1 MGNTEGINVILVR
14 FVALANVI
22 NHQPSHEKSMLV
34 MQNDNVHTERE
45 KLMDENIKLISSIL
59 KCEDEPLLNK
69 VAGAIA
75 VFDSLDL
82 SQKYHLAFSGGKDS
96 HALLIVFLVWQ
107 KIRQVNTDNFVVLF
121 ADTLLETQS
130 LYSLIT
136 AIEETVKT
144 VKIQRVYPRH
154 SYWWYQFAYG
164 VPVPTNFNRWCTGR
178 LKVDAMQ
185 LGETKAITG
194 RHFGESE
201 VRDARLSSC
210 SSGECGTDKIKSSYD
225 PILNFRNCDVWDLI
239 FYSDG
244 TVLYEGVFNALK
256 STYNQSEDKS
266 GSLRMGC
273 FMCPVVGRST
283 IVKNGVPG
291 GVIFREFLEEMRKC
305 ARINNPRTKNLGAIY
320 IGDRRMMWKKLN
332 KELLLSLG
340 YITQSEIELISECL
354 ESDYSYP
361 KTYTREW
368 IDSEH
373 ERLAKQTIYT
383 GLPLFE
389 YSGK

>member
-1 MGNTEGINVILVR
+1 MKSSLSAIANYSDTGDRVTNYFRRKEWKIDQCVAIAQCQKMESTEGINVILVQ
-14 FVALANVI
+14 FVALENVI
-22 NHQPSHEKSMLV
+22 NHQPSQGASMLV

-45 KLMDENIKLISSIL
+45 KQMDEDIKLISSIL
-59 KCEDEPLLNK
+59 KCEDKPLLNK
-69 VAGAIA
+69 IAGAIA
-75 VFDSLDL
+75 IFDSLDL

-144 VKIQRVYPRH
+144 VKIQRVYPQH

-164 VPVPTNFNRWCTGR
+164 VPVPSKFNRSCTNY
-178 LKVDAMQ
+178 LKVMPMQ
-185 LGETKAITG
+185 KNGKAITG

-225 PILNFRNCDVWDLI
+225 PIVNFRNCDVWDLI
-239 FYSDG
+239 FFADYSG
-244 TVLYEGVFNALK
+244 VLYEGVLNALH

-273 FMCPVVGRST
+273 FMCPVAGRST

-291 GVIFREFLEEMRKC
+291 G
-305 ARINNPRTKNLGAIY
+305 
-320 IGDRRMMWKKLN
+320 
-332 KELLLSLG
+332 
-340 YITQSEIELISECL
+340 
-354 ESDYSYP
+354 
-361 KTYTREW
+361 
-368 IDSEH
+368 
-373 ERLAKQTIYT
+373 
-383 GLPLFE
+383 
-389 YSGK
+389 